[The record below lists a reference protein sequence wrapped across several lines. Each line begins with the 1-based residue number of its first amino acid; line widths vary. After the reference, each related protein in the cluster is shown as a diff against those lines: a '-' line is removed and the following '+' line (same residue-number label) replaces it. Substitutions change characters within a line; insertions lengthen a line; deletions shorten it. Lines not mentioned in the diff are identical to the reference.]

1 MPKWIA
7 YGIGRSA
14 IWIVFIVM
22 GDADLMDY
30 TEQDF
35 DCSGDRKTLRI
46 IVPLGAAVSFI
57 VSWAF
62 VKNGTDAA
70 TNALA
75 CRLGK
80 GKGYEVCNYG
90 FSFGWRISVIKTSR
104 CRTHW

>member
-30 TEQDF
+30 TELGF
-35 DCSGDRKTLRI
+35 DYSGDRKTLRI
-46 IVPLGAAVSFI
+46 IVPLGVAVPFI

-62 VKNGTDAA
+62 VK
-70 TNALA
+70 
-75 CRLGK
+75 
-80 GKGYEVCNYG
+80 
-90 FSFGWRISVIKTSR
+90 KTGLMQR
-104 CRTHW
+104 QVLLLVVLI